1 MSGDKL
7 EEIADEILGM
17 SKYAHVLSAVQEAY
31 DLGRADAA
39 EAQLAEALEAEVKYF
54 HEEQVAERDVALDKA
69 VLRVAELEAEY
80 AAAIER
86 GMLATADLQGK
97 LAEAQEKARL
107 DLIAWCNSET
117 ERVEAEDARDRYAR
131 EANKLD
137 ANPAEPG
144 REMNP

>member
-1 MSGDKL
+1 MSSEKL
-7 EEIADEILGM
+7 QEIADEILGM

-31 DLGRADAA
+31 DLGR
-39 EAQLAEALEAEVKYF
+39 
-54 HEEQVAERDVALDKA
+54 
-69 VLRVAELEAEY
+69 
-80 AAAIER
+80 
-86 GMLATADLQGK
+86 ADLQGK

-131 EANKLD
+131 EANKLEAEVERLRLSLLD